1 MAMMRMFWKRSSRF
15 PLTSKHY
22 VYVSNSVEEVLA
34 RVALVVVFVRVGIVL
49 LSMGSNLDGKSV

>member
-1 MAMMRMFWKRSSRF
+1 MAMIRTFWKRSSRF
-15 PLTSKHY
+15 PSTSKHNI
-22 VYVSNSVEEVLA
+22 YVSNSVEEISA